1 MAEKFGVEIR
11 DSQGKWQQDEAR
23 FFPDESVAVEAAKTL
38 SEQNHTLARIVD
50 LLTGKVHS
58 LVEVI

>member
-1 MAEKFGVEIR
+1 MAEKFRVEIR
-11 DSQGKWQQDEAR
+11 DSQGKWQQGDTC
-23 FFPDESVAVEAAKTL
+23 FPDESIAVEAAKML
-38 SEQNHTLARIVD
+38 SEQNRTLARIVD